1 MYTDF
6 LTEEPAAYP
15 GAHGPLAGLDGIPGL
30 GTAIPGVGPENF
42 DFSQFYDFAVAGN
55 QYTQGVPSLSVQQYL
70 RRPDLL
76 YRRMT
81 DISQK
86 GFIIDALLQGGY
98 DIQGGV
104 LPYTRS
110 ESIYLDRDP
119 EEIPEAGPYPVTGDT
134 APEVLQEIAKKYGLK
149 TFISEEMVR
158 RNQFPQVEIK
168 MTKLTNTIIRYVDGI
183 FLNKLVNDPDIQT
196 RAAAGAWLPATTT
209 ILQDIENA
217 KADIRDQYEGY
228 EPDTLIIH
236 PSKIPALTVNEQ
248 IRQAYVGA
256 AALRNPIF
264 TGQLPPL
271 FGLDLLYTPNLPS
284 PNTAII
290 LQRNMIGGRADE
302 VPMEV
307 MSLPFDHH
315 YDRFW
320 LKGRRVV
327 ATFLQEPKAIVKL
340 TGI

>member
-6 LTEEPAAYP
+6 LADEPQFYP
-15 GAHGPLAGLDGIPGL
+15 NQPMGATALEVPGMSGILPAHMNRAPGE
-30 GTAIPGVGPENF
+30 P
-42 DFSQFYDFAVAGN
+42 YDFA
-55 QYTQGVPSLSVQQYL
+55 QYTSGVPSLTVQQFL

-81 DISQK
+81 DIAEK

-98 DIQGGV
+98 DASGGV
-104 LPYTRS
+104 VPYTRS

-119 EEIPEAGPYPVTGDT
+119 EEIPEGGPYPVSGDT
-134 APEVLQEIAKKYGLK
+134 VPGVLQEIARKYGLK
-149 TFISEEMVR
+149 TFITEEMVR
-158 RNQFPQVEIK
+158 RNQFPQIELK

-183 FLNKLVNDPDIQT
+183 FLKRLVNDPDIGT
-196 RAAAGAWLPATTT
+196 RAAAAAWSPSSTT
-209 ILQDIENA
+209 IVQDLENA
-217 KADIRDQYEGY
+217 KSDIRLQLENY

-236 PSKIPALTVNEQ
+236 PSKIPALTVNAE
-248 IRQAYVGA
+248 IRQAYVGT
-256 AALRNPIF
+256 AALKNPIF

-271 FGLDLLYTPNLPS
+271 FGLNLLYTPNLL
-284 PNTAII
+284 TAAGAPADFALL
-290 LQRNMIGGRADE
+290 LQRNLIGGRADE
-302 VPMEV
+302 VPLEV
-307 MSLPFDHH
+307 KALAFDEH

-327 ATFLQEPKAIVKL
+327 ATFLQEPKAIVKI